1 MNCEQAREQ
10 LEAHADGSLEP
21 GVAAEVDRHLAGCV
35 PCATRLAHL
44 RAILKQAMHL
54 PRSIEPARNL
64 WPDIAGR
71 LEART
76 TAVPPYRLTALP
88 PVPPLPQ
95 RSRPVRRPPA
105 WLLAA
110 AAVALIVVS
119 SGVTALLLWSGR
131 APGETLAGAGLPG
144 PVLALERDYTEAVA
158 EIERVLQASRG
169 SMAPEAVAAV
179 ERSLRVL
186 DEAIQESRTALARSP
201 ENRQLPRLLW
211 ATYERKLDL
220 LKRATRLAGEL

>member
-1 MNCEQAREQ
+1 MNCEQAREL

-21 GVAAEVDRHLAGCV
+21 AVAAEVDRHLAGCA
-35 PCATRLAHL
+35 PCATRLARL

-64 WPDIAGR
+64 WPDIAAR
-71 LEART
+71 LQARAPQARAA
-76 TAVPPYRLTALP
+76 AVLPFLP
-88 PVPPLPQ
+88 PSPHGA
-95 RSRPVRRPPA
+95 RRRLQVPA

-110 AAVALIVVS
+110 AAAALIVVS
-119 SGVTALLLWSGR
+119 SGVTALLVRSKGVP
-131 APGETLAGAGLPG
+131 ATTSTGPGLPAAL
-144 PVLALERDYTEAVA
+144 VALERDYTGAVA

-169 SMAPEAVAAV
+169 SMAPEAVVAV

-201 ENRQLPRLLW
+201 ENQQLSRLLW
-211 ATYERKLDL
+211 ATYEQKLDL